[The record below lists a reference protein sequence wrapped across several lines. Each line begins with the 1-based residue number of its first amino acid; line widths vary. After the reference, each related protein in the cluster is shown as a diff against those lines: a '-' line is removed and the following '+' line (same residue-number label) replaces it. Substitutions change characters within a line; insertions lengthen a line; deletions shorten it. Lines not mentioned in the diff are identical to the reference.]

1 MTAVLAG
8 SLGAVTAQEPSL
20 AAAPAGSGPVVSGSV
35 TLLTGDK
42 VTVSGRGHRVESAPG
57 RQVRYSTQFRDGHL
71 HVIPS
76 DALPLLSE
84 GLLDERLFDV
94 TQLLAW
100 RYGDADTDEIPLISQ
115 APGQQPAPTL
125 TGTRLTRK
133 LDDLGAAAVRVP
145 KSTAA
150 RTWRNLVSGS
160 RAPAAGKGRIWLDG
174 RRSFS
179 LDRSTAQIG
188 ATEAWKQGFTGQ
200 GVTVA
205 VLDSG
210 YDAGHP
216 DLKGVVTQER
226 NFSDEPDMTDRVG
239 HGTHVSSI
247 VAGAGE
253 KYRGVAPGAR
263 IAMGKVGG
271 VNGITDSALL
281 AGMEWAATEV
291 RAKVVNMSLGTVDE
305 PGDDPV
311 EQAINTLSER
321 TGTLFVVAAGN
332 GGGEGS
338 VTSPSTADAALSVGA
353 VDRSDRVAAFSD
365 RGPRTGDHAIK
376 PEITAPGVDIVAAA
390 AEGTADGPHVAHS
403 GTSMAAPHVSGAAAV
418 LAQRHPGWTGQQLKA
433 ALVDS
438 ASPTSGTGPYEQG
451 AGRVDVPRALAQPV
465 VAAPATVWAAF
476 PWRHTGGDR
485 ATRTITY
492 TNDGDAPVTLNLTTD
507 TDVLKLPQDKLEVPA
522 GGQASLTL
530 TLDVTGKPA
539 GDYPGVLT
547 AASGDT
553 ILRTPAGAY
562 VEPESHDVTVSTVAR
577 SGAAPAVVFGMVYD
591 QASGDQRI
599 LNFRGGVAK
608 VRLPKGAWNLY
619 TEIYD
624 FDPLVLTTGHR
635 PLPVGDDDLRVTVD
649 AREGRQ
655 VRFAVDDP
663 TAVPDQVF
671 GLYLANGPWQY
682 GWYALGQ
689 DPNDGNYVIPVRQP
703 GLTYESW
710 TVWHRKD
717 TAPSPYRYDL
727 VDRRTGG
734 IPDDPTYSARTRDLV
749 KASETFRSTGA
760 AGTGTMWTGPLDPA
774 GLGALTLP
782 TRDLSLPSAMTH
794 YRSPGLAWSSE
805 FQTGGAR
812 QIGTSPVREHAFSE
826 VWNAAVAGPSFATP
840 GGSRTG
846 DTLRFL
852 AGRLYTDGVAGLT
865 GMDAAATGTLTLSRD
880 GRQLATSDIA
890 GCAPGDSD
898 RCALSATLPQDA
910 GTYTLAASS
919 RRDAAVNA
927 LSTGVDA
934 VWTFRSARTAQA
946 TPLPLTAVRYAPRG
960 LDTANRARPG
970 SRTPLS
976 IWTERNPGARGAAV
990 RTVKLEFSTDDGAT
1004 WQPVSTRAAASGWTA
1019 TIPNPGSPGFVSL
1032 RATVKDTAGD
1042 GVTQTVTRA
1051 YAVG

>member
-1 MTAVLAG
+1 
-8 SLGAVTAQEPSL
+8 
-20 AAAPAGSGPVVSGSV
+20 
-35 TLLTGDK
+35 
-42 VTVSGRGHRVESAPG
+42 
-57 RQVRYSTQFRDGHL
+57 
-71 HVIPS
+71 
-76 DALPLLSE
+76 
-84 GLLDERLFDV
+84 
-94 TQLLAW
+94 
-100 RYGDADTDEIPLISQ
+100 
-115 APGQQPAPTL
+115 
-125 TGTRLTRK
+125 
-133 LDDLGAAAVRVP
+133 GAAA
-145 KSTAA
+145 
-150 RTWRNLVSGS
+150 
-160 RAPAAGKGRIWLDG
+160 I
-174 RRSFS
+174 
-179 LDRSTAQIG
+179 
-188 ATEAWKQGFTGQ
+188 
-200 GVTVA
+200 
-205 VLDSG
+205 
-210 YDAGHP
+210 
-216 DLKGVVTQER
+216 
-226 NFSDEPDMTDRVG
+226 
-239 HGTHVSSI
+239 
-247 VAGAGE
+247 
-253 KYRGVAPGAR
+253 
-263 IAMGKVGG
+263 
-271 VNGITDSALL
+271 
-281 AGMEWAATEV
+281 
-291 RAKVVNMSLGTVDE
+291 
-305 PGDDPV
+305 
-311 EQAINTLSER
+311 
-321 TGTLFVVAAGN
+321 
-332 GGGEGS
+332 
-338 VTSPSTADAALSVGA
+338 
-353 VDRSDRVAAFSD
+353 
-365 RGPRTGDHAIK
+365 
-376 PEITAPGVDIVAAA
+376 
-390 AEGTADGPHVAHS
+390 
-403 GTSMAAPHVSGAAAV
+403 

-438 ASPTSGTGPYEQG
+438 ARPTSGTGLYEQG

-465 VAAPATVWAAF
+465 VASPATVWAAF
-476 PWRHTGGDR
+476 PWQHTGGDR

-530 TLDVTGKPA
+530 TVDVTGKPA

-577 SGAAPAVVFGMVYD
+577 SGAAPGVVFGMVYD
-591 QASGDQRI
+591 QASGAQRI
-599 LNFRGGVAK
+599 LNFRGGMAK
-608 VRLPKGAWNLY
+608 ARLPKGAWNLY

-624 FDPLVLTTGHR
+624 FDPVVLTTGHR
-635 PLPVGDDDLRVTVD
+635 PLTVGDGDLSVTVD
-649 AREGRQ
+649 AREGKRI
-655 VRFAVDDP
+655 RFAVDDP
-663 TAVPDQVF
+663 TAAADQVF

-682 GWYALGQ
+682 GWYASGQ
-689 DPNDGNYVIPVRQP
+689 DPNEGNYVIPVRQP

-710 TVWHRKD
+710 TVWHKKD

-734 IPDDPTYSARTRDLV
+734 IPDDPTYSARARDLV

-782 TRDLSLPSAMTH
+782 TRDLPLPSAMTH

-805 FQTGGAR
+805 FQTGGSR
-812 QIGTSPVREHAFSE
+812 QIGTSPVRERAFSE

-865 GMDAAATGTLTLSRD
+865 GMDDTATGTLTLSRD

-919 RRDAAVNA
+919 RRDTSVNA

-1032 RATVKDTAGD
+1032 RATVKDAAGD

>member
-1 MTAVLAG
+1 MT
-8 SLGAVTAQEPSL
+8 
-20 AAAPAGSGPVVSGSV
+20 GSV

-57 RQVRYSTQFRDGHL
+57 RRVRFSTQFRDGHL
-71 HVIPS
+71 YVIPS
-76 DALPLLSE
+76 DAFPLVSE
-84 GLLDERLFDV
+84 GLLDDRLFDV
-94 TQLLAW
+94 TRLLAW
-100 RYGDADTDEIPLISQ
+100 KYGDADTDEIPLISQ
-115 APGQQPAPTL
+115 TLGEQPAPAL
-125 TGTRLTRK
+125 SGTRLTRK
-133 LDDLGAAAVRVP
+133 LDDLGVAAVRLP

-150 RTWRNLVSGS
+150 RTWRDLVSGA
-160 RAPAAGKGRIWLDG
+160 RTPAAGKGKIWLDG

-188 ATEAWKQGFTGQ
+188 APEAWQQGFTGQ

-247 VAGAGE
+247 VAGAGT

-263 IAMGKVGG
+263 IAVGKVGG
-271 VNGITDSALL
+271 VDGIADSALL

-305 PGDDPV
+305 PGDNPV
-311 EQAINTLSER
+311 EQAVNTLSER

-332 GGGEGS
+332 GGGEGTVS
-338 VTSPSTADAALSVGA
+338 SPSTADAALSVGA
-353 VDRSDRVAAFSD
+353 VDRSDQVSRFSNQ
-365 RGPRTGDHAIK
+365 GPRTGDHAIK

-390 AEGTADGPHVAHS
+390 AEGTADGPYVAHS
-403 GTSMAAPHVSGAAAV
+403 GTSMAAPHVSGAAAI

-438 ASPTSGTGPYEQG
+438 AKPTSGTGLYEQG
-451 AGRVDVPRALAQPV
+451 AGRVDVPRALAQQV
-465 VAAPATVWAAF
+465 IASPATVWAAF
-476 PWRHTGGDR
+476 PWQHTGGDQ
-485 ATRTITY
+485 ATRTIIY

-522 GGQASLTL
+522 RGQASLTL

-547 AASGDT
+547 ATSGDT

-562 VEPESHDVTVSTVAR
+562 VEPESHDVTVTTVAR
-577 SGAAPAVVFGMVYD
+577 SGAAPGVAFGMVYD
-591 QASGDQRI
+591 QASGAQRM
-599 LNFRGGVAK
+599 LTFRDGVAK
-608 VRLPKGAWNLY
+608 TRLPKGAWNLY

-624 FDPLVLTTGHR
+624 FDPVALTVGHR
-635 PLPVGDDDLRVTVD
+635 PLAVGADDLRVTID

-663 TAVPDQVF
+663 TAAADRRF

-682 GWYALGQ
+682 GWYASGQ
-689 DPNDGNYVIPVRQP
+689 DPNEGYYVIPVRQP

-710 TVWHRKD
+710 TVWHKKD
-717 TAPSPYRYDL
+717 AAPSPYRYDL

-774 GLGALTLP
+774 GAGALTLP
-782 TRDLSLPSAMTH
+782 TKDIPLPSAMTH

-805 FQTGGAR
+805 FQTGGSR
-812 QIGTSPVREHAFSE
+812 QIGTSPVRERAFSE

-846 DTLRFL
+846 DTLQFF
-852 AGRLYTDGVAGLT
+852 AGRLHTDGVAGLT
-865 GMDAAATGTLTLSRD
+865 GMDATATGTLTLSRD

-890 GCAPGDSD
+890 DCAPGDSD
-898 RCALSATLPQDA
+898 QCALSATLPQDA

-919 RRDAAVNA
+919 RRDTSVNT

-934 VWTFRSARTAQA
+934 VWTFRSARTTQA
-946 TPLPLTAVRYAPRG
+946 TPLPLMAVRYAPKG

-976 IWTERNPGARGAAV
+976 IWIERNPGARGAAV
-990 RTVKLEFSTDDGAT
+990 RTVELEFSTDDGAT
-1004 WQPVSTRAAASGWTA
+1004 WQPVRTRAADSGWTA
-1019 TIPNPGSPGFVSL
+1019 TVANPGSPGFVSL
-1032 RATVKDTAGD
+1032 RATAKDTAGD